1 MFVHLPL
8 LDVQR
13 DLYSLPRGPERFAAY
28 IKLMAGPDNTLVRP
42 LAVLNPM
49 AKAHVSERL
58 EHLLA
63 LGAETLAA
71 EAVAE
76 ANGRLELKAP
86 VQLGLV
92 VADDVAGGWTDRFLT
107 DAAHR
112 FEPGELRYGF
122 ATALLW
128 AGESYTAAS
137 LTEQVLAA
145 CYRTAFILEHGQPMT
160 LRQRMAQEGGAAAF
174 AGAEPAL
181 DTDELEYTRA
191 VVTPH
196 LGTAAFPTVFACLYG
211 DEAARSVG
219 YEPLGLSK
227 NAGFALAL
235 YDAQVGSGRAGSS
248 SIS

>member
-8 LDVQR
+8 LNIQR
-13 DLYSLPRGPERFAAY
+13 ELYRLPRGPERFEAY
-28 IKLMAGPDNTLVRP
+28 IKRMTGPDDALALP
-42 LAVLNPM
+42 LTVLNPM
-49 AKAHVSERL
+49 AKPHVLERL
-58 EHLLA
+58 EQLLT
-63 LGAETLAA
+63 LDAETLAA
-71 EAVAE
+71 EAVGR
-76 ANGRLELKAP
+76 ANEKLEPKTP
-86 VQLGLV
+86 IQLGLV
-92 VADDVAGGWTDRFLT
+92 VADDVAGGWTDRYLT

-122 ATALLW
+122 ATTLLW

-137 LTEQVLAA
+137 LTGQVLAA
-145 CYRTAFILEHGQPMT
+145 CDRTASILEHGPART

-181 DTDELEYTRA
+181 DADELEYTRA

-196 LGTAAFPTVFACLYG
+196 LHTTAFPTAFACLYG
-211 DEAARSVG
+211 DPAARSVG
-219 YEPLGLSK
+219 YEPLGLSQ

-235 YDAQVGSGRAGSS
+235 SEAQVGSERMGSS